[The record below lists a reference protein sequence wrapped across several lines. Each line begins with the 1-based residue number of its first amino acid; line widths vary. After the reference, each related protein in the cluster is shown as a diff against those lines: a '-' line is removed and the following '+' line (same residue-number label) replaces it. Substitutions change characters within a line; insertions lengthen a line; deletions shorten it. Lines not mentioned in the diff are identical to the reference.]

1 MKTIFEFLYYCLYRM
16 MALIKRIGE
25 KDENLASLFYSILL
39 YTHTIMLFFPLRYVF
54 PKGYFTP
61 TFNSI
66 ILKSIMTSTFVIWYF
81 ICKIYFLKK
90 KNYIRIIQNYEQ
102 KYPDKKIKMAVIGI
116 FYSLLTFLSFI
127 IIAGILSNIS

>member
-16 MALIKRIGE
+16 MVLVKKER
-25 KDENLASLFYSILL
+25 ENEELASYCYFILL
-39 YTHTIMLFFPLRYVF
+39 STHSLMLFFPLRYVF

-61 TFNSI
+61 TINNI
-66 ILKSIMTSTFVIWYF
+66 ILKSTMAIVFVIWYF

-102 KYPDKKIKMAVIGI
+102 KFPDKKIKAAIAGI
-116 FYSLLTFLSFI
+116 VYSLFTFLSFYVTAVY
-127 IIAGILSNIS
+127 IANGTF